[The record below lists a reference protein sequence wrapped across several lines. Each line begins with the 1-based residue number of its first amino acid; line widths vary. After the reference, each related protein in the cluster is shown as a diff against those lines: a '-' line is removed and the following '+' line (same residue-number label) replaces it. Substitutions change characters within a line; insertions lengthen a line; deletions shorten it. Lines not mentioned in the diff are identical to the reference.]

1 MVQTDRKLCMGLGMN
16 RDRGPQADMSHL
28 WRHEMTYL
36 QARRDQYLFDHPT
49 SNMEIILSNL
59 PNRIFNYGDEVSTTH
74 YFGVLCIFNYKT

>member
-1 MVQTDRKLCMGLGMN
+1 
-16 RDRGPQADMSHL
+16 
-28 WRHEMTYL
+28 MTYL